1 MDLKEYYETQPSAED
16 MQRLYYNMST
26 AMKYVHEH
34 DYCIKSFN
42 LSDIEVLD
50 VEKKGPI
57 RYKTVVKMPI
67 TEENQLINEDIYNI
81 AFIQIGIYSGTLNYL
96 KPKFLKENFNMFAE
110 FLPQDDIP
118 YFRGVVERGA
128 SVYYCD
134 FVAERTRREVETL
147 QKEVGEGSAMGIQ
160 KKKATSI
167 GSAFADKDTRN
178 LYRDLDDAKQSAF
191 VSFLILPIAMI
202 VLGIVLSIVLFTS

>member
-1 MDLKEYYETQPSAED
+1 MDLKEYYETQPSTED

-50 VEKKGPI
+50 VEKKSPI
-57 RYKTVVKMPI
+57 RYKTVVKMPV

-134 FVAERTRREVETL
+134 FVAERTRREVEVL

-178 LYRDLDDAKQSAF
+178 LYRDLDDVKQSAF

>member
-1 MDLKEYYETQPSAED
+1 MDLKEYYETQPSTED

-110 FLPQDDIP
+110 FLPQEDIP
-118 YFRGVVERGA
+118 YFRGVVESGA

-167 GSAFADKDTRN
+167 GSAFTDKDTRN